1 MWVGAWGEGKEK
13 GTYIHDVVE
22 YYERGSLC
30 LGLVPD
36 AYLPD
41 APVTPEKVV
50 QVLACNLIIQV
61 LDEKYAVGPGRQ
73 LGLREEMQK

>member
-1 MWVGAWGEGKEK
+1 MGWGRGGGKEK

-22 YYERGSLC
+22 YYKRGSLC

-50 QVLACNLIIQV
+50 QVLACNLIVQV
-61 LDEKYAVGPGRQ
+61 LDEEYAVGPGR
-73 LGLREEMQK
+73 